1 MALFRRGGK
10 DPAPEDT
17 VETEVDESTVVDD
30 EPELDD
36 AAEVSPPRSQ
46 RTGGPWDA
54 SQVDDDLPRVDLGAI
69 LLPGVQ
75 GMELRMEIDKATNV
89 VSAASILLDGSS
101 LQVQAFAAPRTEGI
115 WDEIRAEIAE
125 SVTQQGGS
133 ADDLP
138 GPFGRELLARLPVRT
153 PEGRTG
159 HRPARFVGAD
169 GPRWFVRG
177 VITGRAA
184 VDPAAADGARAAL
197 RRDRR
202 RPRHRRP
209 PAPRPAH
216 AARCPDRA
224 RRTSRPPAPAPTRRA
239 GGARLRPADPRS
251 GDHGDPMSLKE
262 RLKKAVAS
270 QAEIEADEERA
281 DAHRSVGC
289 TPGRPAG
296 ATARAPASP
305 ASSGRS
311 RCGRARA
318 SRPWRPSCTTAAAR
332 WTWSGSVAARS
343 RGVTPGRRLK
353 IEGLVCLID
362 GRRTVFNPRYELRP
376 RPGE

>member
-10 DPAPEDT
+10 DPAPQDA
-17 VETEVDESTVVDD
+17 VETETDEPTVVDD
-30 EPELDD
+30 GPELDD
-36 AAEVSPPRSQ
+36 DAQPSPVPVE

-101 LQVQAFAAPRTEGI
+101 LQVQAFAAPRTDGI

-184 VDPAAADGARAAL
+184 VDPSAATAL
-197 RRDRR
+197 EQLFAGIVVVRGTDA
-202 RPRHRRP
+202 RP
-209 PAPRPAH
+209 PRDLLTLTLPGPGTPDLEPTGDGPR
-216 AARCPDRA
+216 
-224 RRTSRPPAPAPTRRA
+224 
-239 GGARLRPADPRS
+239 
-251 GDHGDPMSLKE
+251 E
-262 RLKKAVAS
+262 
-270 QAEIEADEERA
+270 
-281 DAHRSVGC
+281 
-289 TPGRPAG
+289 
-296 ATARAPASP
+296 
-305 ASSGRS
+305 
-311 RCGRARA
+311 
-318 SRPWRPSCTTAAAR
+318 
-332 WTWSGSVAARS
+332 GSVEGGETPAAPDFDPLT
-343 RGVTPGRRLK
+343 RGPEITEIR
-353 IEGLVCLID
+353 
-362 GRRTVFNPRYELRP
+362 
-376 RPGE
+376 

>member
-10 DPAPEDT
+10 DSAPDDA
-17 VETEVDESTVVDD
+17 VETEVEESPVVDD
-30 EPELDD
+30 EPDDD
-36 AAEVSPPRSQ
+36 AVPTVSAPVQ

-75 GMELRMEIDKATNV
+75 GMELRMEIDKATDV

-138 GPFGRELLARLPVRT
+138 GPFGRELLARLPIRT

-184 VDPAAADGARAAL
+184 VDPAAATAL
-197 RRDRR
+197 EQLFAGIVVVRGQDA
-202 RPRHRRP
+202 RP
-209 PAPRPAH
+209 PRDLLTLRLPGPGTPNLQSAEPVTDQDQPAAP
-216 AARCPDRA
+216 DF
-224 RRTSRPPAPAPTRRA
+224 
-239 GGARLRPADPRS
+239 
-251 GDHGDPMSLKE
+251 DPMT
-262 RLKKAVAS
+262 RGP
-270 QAEIEADEERA
+270 EITEIR
-281 DAHRSVGC
+281 
-289 TPGRPAG
+289 
-296 ATARAPASP
+296 
-305 ASSGRS
+305 
-311 RCGRARA
+311 
-318 SRPWRPSCTTAAAR
+318 
-332 WTWSGSVAARS
+332 
-343 RGVTPGRRLK
+343 
-353 IEGLVCLID
+353 
-362 GRRTVFNPRYELRP
+362 
-376 RPGE
+376 

>member
-10 DPAPEDT
+10 DPAPDDT
-17 VETEVDESTVVDD
+17 VETGVDETSVVD
-30 EPELDD
+30 EALPAPVE
-36 AAEVSPPRSQ
+36 

-75 GMELRMEIDKATNV
+75 GLELRMEIDKATDV

-159 HRPARFVGAD
+159 HRPARFIGAD

-184 VDPAAADGARAAL
+184 VDPSAATALEQLFAGIVVVRGTDARPPRDLLTLRLPGPGTPNLQATEAPEDAPAAPDFDPL
-197 RRDRR
+197 RRG
-202 RPRHRRP
+202 P
-209 PAPRPAH
+209 
-216 AARCPDRA
+216 
-224 RRTSRPPAPAPTRRA
+224 
-239 GGARLRPADPRS
+239 
-251 GDHGDPMSLKE
+251 
-262 RLKKAVAS
+262 
-270 QAEIEADEERA
+270 EITEIR
-281 DAHRSVGC
+281 
-289 TPGRPAG
+289 
-296 ATARAPASP
+296 
-305 ASSGRS
+305 
-311 RCGRARA
+311 
-318 SRPWRPSCTTAAAR
+318 
-332 WTWSGSVAARS
+332 
-343 RGVTPGRRLK
+343 
-353 IEGLVCLID
+353 
-362 GRRTVFNPRYELRP
+362 
-376 RPGE
+376 

>member
-10 DPAPEDT
+10 DPASDDAVENETASDVT
-17 VETEVDESTVVDD
+17 VDGVSTD
-30 EPELDD
+30 EPEV
-36 AAEVSPPRSQ
+36 AAPVVVE

-101 LQVQAFAAPRTEGI
+101 LQVQAFAAPRTDGI

-159 HRPARFVGAD
+159 HRPARFIGAD

-184 VDPAAADGARAAL
+184 VDPSAATALEQLFGGIVVVRGTDARPPRDLLTLTLPGPGAPNLTHNPAPPEAEDGATPAA
-197 RRDRR
+197 
-202 RPRHRRP
+202 
-209 PAPRPAH
+209 
-216 AARCPDRA
+216 PDFD
-224 RRTSRPPAPAPTRRA
+224 PLTR
-239 GGARLRPADPRS
+239 GP
-251 GDHGDPMSLKE
+251 
-262 RLKKAVAS
+262 
-270 QAEIEADEERA
+270 EITEIR
-281 DAHRSVGC
+281 
-289 TPGRPAG
+289 
-296 ATARAPASP
+296 
-305 ASSGRS
+305 
-311 RCGRARA
+311 
-318 SRPWRPSCTTAAAR
+318 
-332 WTWSGSVAARS
+332 
-343 RGVTPGRRLK
+343 
-353 IEGLVCLID
+353 
-362 GRRTVFNPRYELRP
+362 
-376 RPGE
+376 